1 MQNQRISSNDP
12 EKIRNFYNTIYYKNA
27 MPGKKILGHFKR
39 LAAKLHIQ
47 EGQQVLDVA
56 CGKGQWLQAVHRLG
70 GITAG
75 IDISSK
81 AIDICR
87 AVLQDGEFYVGP
99 AEKLP
104 FKNNRFHVVSCLG
117 ALEHFIDP
125 QQALKEM
132 VRTATKEAIFLI
144 LVPNAGFLTRRLE
157 LYRGTAQADIKEEW
171 RSLDDWKRLFESAG
185 LQVEKAWKDLHVLSW
200 SWIAAR
206 KWYHIPLRVLQA
218 IALIFW
224 PLSWQYQVYHLCR
237 KRGYS

>member
-1 MQNQRISSNDP
+1 MQSQKISSNDP
-12 EKIRNFYNTIYYKNA
+12 EKIRNFYNRIYYKNA
-27 MPGKKILGHFKR
+27 MPGKKIPGHFKR
-39 LAAKLHIQ
+39 LATKLHIQ

-104 FKNNRFHVVSCLG
+104 FGNNRFHVVSCLG

-144 LVPNAGFLTRRLE
+144 LVPNAGFLIRRLG

>member
-1 MQNQRISSNDP
+1 MQSQKISSNDP
-12 EKIRNFYNTIYYKNA
+12 EKIRNFYNSIYYKNA
-27 MPGKKILGHFKR
+27 MPGKKIPGHFNR

-104 FKNNRFHVVSCLG
+104 FGNNRFHVVSCLG

-144 LVPNAGFLTRRLE
+144 LVPNAGFLIRRLG

-218 IALIFW
+218 TALIFW